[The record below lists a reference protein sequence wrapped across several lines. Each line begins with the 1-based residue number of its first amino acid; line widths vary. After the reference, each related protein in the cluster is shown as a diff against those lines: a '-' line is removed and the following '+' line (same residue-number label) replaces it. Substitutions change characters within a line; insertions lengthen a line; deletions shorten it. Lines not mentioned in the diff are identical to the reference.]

1 MIDTLR
7 NLAPIRWAAVHP
19 RIAAWI
25 VLSAG
30 MIILLVIEASSV
42 GLLFGQWIALIA
54 AVILVAGACVW
65 IISWEDAEE
74 PPTGAPEAISAVPE
88 APVAAAAA
96 PDLPASPDE
105 TPVP

>member
-7 NLAPIRWAAVHP
+7 NLAPVRWAAVHP

-30 MIILLVIEASSV
+30 MIILLVIEASNV
-42 GLLFGQWIALIA
+42 GLLLGQWIALIA

-65 IISWEDAEE
+65 IISWEDVEE
-74 PPTGAPEAISAVPE
+74 ATAGTPDAVKPVPDT
-88 APVAAAAA
+88 PVAASAAA
-96 PDLPASPDE
+96 TPDASTPPDA
-105 TPVP
+105 